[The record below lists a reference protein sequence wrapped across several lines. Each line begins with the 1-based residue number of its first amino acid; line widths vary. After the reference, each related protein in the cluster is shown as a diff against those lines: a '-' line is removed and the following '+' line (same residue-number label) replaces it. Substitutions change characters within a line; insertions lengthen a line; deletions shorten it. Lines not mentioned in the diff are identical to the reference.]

1 MLRPLSLAISLAGVL
16 SLARVAGAA
25 PNIASV
31 SPRGLQIG
39 QPTTI
44 VITGSD
50 LPADAHVLIA
60 GKIAGQ
66 TLKPGAKP
74 DRVEIEVTLDAA
86 ISPGLYPIRV
96 AGSGGVSNPVVVGVD
111 RLPQVAFEPEPKTL
125 PVALHGNVGAAQVL
139 KLTLGGKKG
148 QRLVLDVEAQR
159 LGAGLKPVLRLYDA
173 RGTQIAWSPPRITLG
188 GDARVEAVLPADA
201 QYTVELHDQL
211 YRPAGPGYFRLKL
224 GDLHYA
230 DLALPLGATAGSKQA
245 VRFASSNL
253 ADVVELDLTA
263 NPAPGET
270 ASPLPAA
277 DRFTGAAPRVAVTD
291 FAELVEAAAAG
302 GRLQELPQGPVAIS
316 GVLAAVY
323 GAEKCDRNVRP

>member
-1 MLRPLSLAISLAGVL
+1 MLRPLAFVILVSSFALAGPA
-16 SLARVAGAA
+16 SAA

-39 QPTTI
+39 QPTTL

-50 LPADAHVLIA
+50 LPADARILIA

-66 TLKPGAKP
+66 TLKSGAKG
-74 DRVEIEVTLDAA
+74 DRVEIEVTLDSAT
-86 ISPGLYPIRV
+86 SPGLYPIRV
-96 AGSGGVSNPVVVGVD
+96 AGSGGISNPIVVGVD
-111 RLPQVAFEPEPKTL
+111 RLPQVAFEAEPKTL

-139 KLTLGGKKG
+139 KMTLAGTKG
-148 QRLVLDVEAQR
+148 QRLVLDLEAQR
-159 LGAGLKPVLRLYDA
+159 LGAGLKPVLRLYDP
-173 RGTQIAWSPPRITLG
+173 RGTQIAWSPPRACLG
-188 GDARVEAVLPADA
+188 GDARVETVLPADA

-211 YRPAGPGYFRLKL
+211 YRPAGPGYFRLKI
-224 GDLHYA
+224 GDLQFA
-230 DLALPLGATAGSKQA
+230 DLALPLGATTGSKQA
-245 VRFASSNL
+245 VRFASSNV